1 MRTLANPW
9 FSKFLIRVGD
19 GDEEAIDGSFIRI
32 PDDMCIA
39 STDQAKSK
47 YDLINVIFP
56 SLQINGGSSDYIISR
71 AILST
76 KNENVDQIN
85 KQLID
90 SFHGDEKV
98 YYSFDK
104 AEEQKNNLYPTKFL
118 NSLNV
123 SGFQMNVINVEIVVG
138 HQAGKRVFLPRIPLC
153 PFSDDMFP
161 FKLKGKQFP
170 VRLSLVV
177 TINKA
182 QVQTIPNVGFFLPES
197 VFSHGQLYVA
207 LSIGICDNPK
217 FLSVQL
223 FNSIKVRLVSA
234 NF

>member
-104 AEEQKNNLYPTKFL
+104 AEEEKNNFYPTKFL

-123 SGFQMNVINVEIVVG
+123 SG
-138 HQAGKRVFLPRIPLC
+138 LPLTS
-153 PFSDDMFP
+153 FDL
-161 FKLKGKQFP
+161 KLDT
-170 VRLSLVV
+170 L
-177 TINKA
+177 
-182 QVQTIPNVGFFLPES
+182 
-197 VFSHGQLYVA
+197 
-207 LSIGICDNPK
+207 
-217 FLSVQL
+217 
-223 FNSIKVRLVSA
+223 
-234 NF
+234 